1 MLKRTHLSLWQANEG
16 SNLTDFLLSMPY
28 LDPYFQSIQ
37 GVGSLSKQLF
47 FTYLMQSLTF
57 DGLMKKMGQTKN
69 LSQFW
74 HQLSILYRP
83 GSSESDFGRMR
94 PKSEILIFLAQ
105 TMPVPIFSKS
115 IGGGG
120 PKSTIFKKVLLCSLP
135 LSLYMSYFNTQNH
148 LGMSN
153 IGIIRHTPIE

>member
-57 DGLMKKMGQTKN
+57 DGLMKKMGLTKN
-69 LSQFW
+69 LSQF
-74 HQLSILYRP
+74 
-83 GSSESDFGRMR
+83 
-94 PKSEILIFLAQ
+94 
-105 TMPVPIFSKS
+105 
-115 IGGGG
+115 
-120 PKSTIFKKVLLCSLP
+120 
-135 LSLYMSYFNTQNH
+135 
-148 LGMSN
+148 
-153 IGIIRHTPIE
+153 